1 MALPPSIIMGWTVR
15 SWVLNPLG
23 VYVNYQLKNKKNPL
37 QYQYQPSEKSFIGAF
52 HGFCQFEL
60 QAMTTSHKLFW
71 MVCIIISLDKFQM
84 YFSTLNQL
92 CINFRQNRASQIFNT
107 RLCIHVYLPKST
119 YTNISIYII
128 FFFLGFRVVPEWSA
142 VILCYFLYSSCTLV
156 FQNPVGV
163 HVSCKAG
170 CP

>member
-1 MALPPSIIMGWTVR
+1 MTLPPSIIMGWTVR
-15 SWVLNPLG
+15 LWVLNPLG
-23 VYVNYQLKNKKNPL
+23 VYVNYQYKKNPL
-37 QYQYQPSEKSFIGAF
+37 YYQYQPSEKSFIEAF
-52 HGFCQFEL
+52 HGFCLFEL

-92 CINFRQNRASQIFNT
+92 CINFRQNKASQIFNT

-128 FFFLGFRVVPEWSA
+128 FFFLWFRVVTDCQLSFC
-142 VILCYFLYSSCTLV
+142 VIFCSIAALSYSRILQV
-156 FQNPVGV
+156 FM
-163 HVSCKAG
+163 
-170 CP
+170 